1 MLKRTEK
8 LAILG
13 GEPIRSK
20 PLPLYNTLDKK
31 EKKAVNQIFDS
42 GVLSGFA
49 AQTNDDFYGGKWV
62 KSLES
67 SLCEKFDSNHAIAVN
82 SATSALHA
90 AVAATGVGPGDEVIV
105 TPYSMT
111 ATPTAILYTGA
122 LPIFADIEPDTY
134 GLDPK
139 SVEKNINK
147 NTKGII
153 VVNLFGHPAR
163 LPELQKIA
171 KKNNL
176 FLIEDNAQAPG
187 ALIDG
192 KLTGTFGDAAIYSF
206 NRHKIIQSG
215 EGGAVTCNDQDLAM
229 RIRLIRNHGEAL
241 VDGFGIKDI
250 TNILG
255 LNYRICNFEAAIADI
270 QVSKLDIL
278 NKKRIDLANFLTEKV
293 SELDFLSPPLVK
305 TNCTHTYY
313 FFPMKYDAKSTGIPR
328 EIFTKAVE
336 AEGFILKAGY
346 TRPLYMTPVYQ
357 QRKCFGKSGFPFN
370 QANRKISYSKGICPV
385 VEKIEEEQLVWTTIT
400 YPPLKNKDMQ
410 EFVNACK
417 KVVDQ
422 RKALL
427 SHYST

>member
-13 GEPIRSK
+13 GDPVRSA
-20 PLPLYNTLDKK
+20 PLPLYNTLDDR
-31 EKKAVNQIFDS
+31 EKNAVNQIFDS

-62 KSLES
+62 KSLEA
-67 SLCEKFDSNHAIAVN
+67 SLCKKFDSNHAIAVN

-122 LPIFADIEPDTY
+122 LPVFADIEKDTY

-153 VVNLFGHPAR
+153 VVNLFGHPAQ

-187 ALIDG
+187 AFIDN

-215 EGGAVTCNDQDLAM
+215 EGGAVTCNDKDLAM
-229 RIRLIRNHGEAL
+229 RIRLIRN
-241 VDGFGIKDI
+241 
-250 TNILG
+250 
-255 LNYRICNFEAAIADI
+255 
-270 QVSKLDIL
+270 
-278 NKKRIDLANFLTEKV
+278 
-293 SELDFLSPPLVK
+293 
-305 TNCTHTYY
+305 
-313 FFPMKYDAKSTGIPR
+313 
-328 EIFTKAVE
+328 
-336 AEGFILKAGY
+336 FI
-346 TRPLYMTPVYQ
+346 
-357 QRKCFGKSGFPFN
+357 
-370 QANRKISYSKGICPV
+370 
-385 VEKIEEEQLVWTTIT
+385 
-400 YPPLKNKDMQ
+400 
-410 EFVNACK
+410 
-417 KVVDQ
+417 
-422 RKALL
+422 
-427 SHYST
+427 